1 MDDRI
6 CMHYVLERIEHIQEK
21 KTKKEL
27 EETLEFFKREIIYNL
42 GVNSRIRH
50 GA

>member
-6 CMHYVLERIEHIQEK
+6 CMHYVLERIENIQEN

-27 EETLEFFKREIIYNL
+27 EDSLEFFKREIIYNL
-42 GVNSRIRH
+42 GVNSRLRH